1 MSNVQK
7 ISVSLTNQQMANIR
21 AAIEAGEYATPTEV
35 IREAMRDWQAK
46 RAARQ
51 DESRRLR
58 QIWDEGKA
66 SGDGGPADFDALRRE
81 ARSRLK
87 DKNAA
92 ARNGE

>member
-1 MSNVQK
+1 
-7 ISVSLTNQQMANIR
+7 MANVR

-46 RAARQ
+46 REARQ

-58 QIWDEGKA
+58 QKWDEGKA
-66 SGDGGPADFDALRRE
+66 SGDGGQVDFDALRRE

-87 DKNAA
+87 DKSVAA
-92 ARNGE
+92 PNGD